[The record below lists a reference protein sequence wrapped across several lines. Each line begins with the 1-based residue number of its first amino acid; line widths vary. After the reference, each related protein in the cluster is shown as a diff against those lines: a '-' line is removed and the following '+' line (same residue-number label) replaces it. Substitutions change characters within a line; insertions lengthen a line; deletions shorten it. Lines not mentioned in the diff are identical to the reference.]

1 MATRDLAEQVKV
13 GLAAAAVVGTI
24 AGFALSRLRLRAEKN
39 AAAREFL
46 ERTPVLRVGRL
57 GLNAAQAFFA
67 ALVLLALLGTL
78 NYNQYSSRVALKS
91 YDNYDLLHYYVS
103 AKYFDELGYFDLL
116 PALIIA
122 DEERGAWCEGQVSRY
137 MAQDE
142 NDYSRQPLRHALD
155 QRDRVKARFSPER
168 WKQFVHDATFLQRKN
183 TLLNCKLWRELL
195 IDHGFNGTPT
205 WVLIARPIASAVP
218 VEWIK
223 LATWLDFLW
232 LAAMLIAIWWA
243 FGRETFAFSWIFILV
258 CYSFRWPIITWAF
271 LRYDWL
277 ASMVIGICLVRKERP
292 VAGGAFLAYATLMRY
307 FPALWLFGIFAKAVH
322 ALIVRTEIPV
332 TRLWRRVPACYWKM
346 AAGFFATAALLLTLS
361 VVRDGADAHV
371 ASLRNISAHVEPHNL
386 SSRREGLV
394 IALVYRGETEM
405 MLISDEKKKM
415 VEEIEPAVR
424 LCALL
429 AMIALGLFL
438 SRARDFEAMGYGL
451 IPYFWLTTSSYYY
464 YSLRLTAVVIH
475 ASDLSKRR
483 NVLGLSLLFLIEL
496 FANASEHLK
505 PGNRYFLIGVMGVLL
520 ALYTLMM
527 FGSLGLEWWRSHRAG
542 EPAEYERPR
551 PEEQP

>member
-13 GLAAAAVVGTI
+13 GLAAAAVVATG
-24 AGFALSRLRLRAEKN
+24 AGFVMARLRRRAADNE
-39 AAAREFL
+39 AAREFL
-46 ERTPVLRVGRL
+46 QRTPLLSIGRF
-57 GLNAAQAFFA
+57 GFNAAQVFFA
-67 ALVLLALLGTL
+67 ALTLLALLGTL

-103 AKYFDELGYFDLL
+103 AKYFDELGYFNLL
-116 PALIIA
+116 PALIVA
-122 DEERGAWCEGQVSRY
+122 DDERGAWCEGQVSRY

-155 QRDRVKARFSPER
+155 QRTDIKARFTPER
-168 WKQFVHDATFLQRKN
+168 WRQFVHDVTFLQRKN

-205 WVLIARPIASAVP
+205 WVLIARPIAGAIP
-218 VEWIK
+218 VEWMK
-223 LATWLDFLW
+223 FATALDFIW
-232 LAAMLIAIWWA
+232 LAAMLVAIWWA
-243 FGRETFAFSWIFILV
+243 FGRETFAFSWIFIMV
-258 CYSFRWPIITWAF
+258 CYSFRWPMITWAF

-277 ASMVIGICLVRKERP
+277 ASMVIGICLVRRERP

-307 FPALWLFGIFAKAVH
+307 FPVLWLFGIFAKGLH
-322 ALIVRTEIPV
+322 ALINRTDIPFS
-332 TRLWRRVPACYWKM
+332 RAWRRVPSSSWKM
-346 AAGFFATAALLLTLS
+346 AAGFFATAALLLALS
-361 VVRDGADAHV
+361 IARDGAEAHR
-371 ASLRNISAHVEPHNL
+371 ASLHNISAHVEPHNL

-405 MLISDEKKKM
+405 KLISDEKKRM
-415 VEEIEPAVR
+415 VEDIEPAVR
-424 LCALL
+424 LGALL

-438 SRARDFEAMGYGL
+438 SRSRDFEAMGYGV

-475 ASDLSKRR
+475 AADLSKRR
-483 NVLGLSLLFLIEL
+483 NVIGLTLLFLIEL

-505 PGNRYFLIGVMGVLL
+505 PGNRYFLVGVMGVLL
-520 ALYTLMM
+520 AIYTLMM

-542 EPAEYERPR
+542 EPAEYERPA
-551 PEEQP
+551 QGDSI